1 MLHHKFQRLLKHLQ
15 TFHILLYLSAE
26 EILPSCHF
34 WNMHFFPRS
43 HCSSLPLSVLL
54 RVLCTCDCTVVAS
67 ELMSPLNGSW
77 GYKMLQDATSIAFY
91 MLCFCSRTSTSWFSL
106 PKYHVTYRQGTEASP
121 PQALELGAALGHE
134 RPRRWTQS
142 VAPCDAIPTVV
153 HASFMASKN
162 RCIETYHLLV
172 DIW

>member
-15 TFHILLYLSAE
+15 TFDIHLYLSAE
-26 EILPSCHF
+26 EILPSSHF

-43 HCSSLPLSVLL
+43 HCSSSPLS
-54 RVLCTCDCTVVAS
+54 CNCTVVAS

-91 MLCFCSRTSTSWFSL
+91 MRCFCSRTSTSWFSL

-121 PQALELGAALGHE
+121 PQALELGAAPGHE

-142 VAPCDAIPTVV
+142 AAPCDAILTVL
-153 HASFMASKN
+153 HAWIEASKN
-162 RCIETYHLLV
+162 RCIEIYRLFV